1 MNVQHKTAILIG
13 YALCWMFIGSA
24 VLCYAYAGYV
34 ILYAIALSVNS
45 KWIGQSQLR
54 IALRFFLW
62 LVNSFTVYVLR
73 RGSNGDS

>member
-45 KWIGQSQLR
+45 K
-54 IALRFFLW
+54 
-62 LVNSFTVYVLR
+62 
-73 RGSNGDS
+73 